1 MYIKQTAELGGLICH
16 ITFAF
21 LFFELF
27 EYNIEESHCH
37 ATIKKSLM

>member
-1 MYIKQTAELGGLICH
+1 MYIAQTAELGGLIFQ